1 LIQLVTPLIADNFE
15 SVEHNISDAAKKA
28 GRNPDSIRLIV
39 VSKQAPSEKV
49 LAAYQAGA
57 RCFGENKAQEAVIK
71 IDEVNLPDVSW
82 HFIGHLQTNKIK
94 YLDSRFDL
102 IHSVDSLSLAEKIS
116 TYCEGQNRTQAVLLQ
131 VNISG
136 EEAKFGMTPSDLK
149 NQLSNFGQLKGI
161 RIQGLMTIPPQ
172 DSEPENSRKY
182 FFRLRELRDTCQAL
196 KVPKIEL
203 IDLSMGMTSDYKIAV
218 EEGATLVRVGSAIF
232 GSRS

>member
-1 LIQLVTPLIADNFE
+1 MIADNFK
-15 SVEHNISDAAKKA
+15 SVEHNINDAAKKA

-39 VSKQAPSEKV
+39 VSKQAPAEKV

-57 RCFGENKAQEAVIK
+57 RYFGENKVQEAVAK
-71 IDEVNLPDVSW
+71 IDEVNLPVVGW
-82 HFIGHLQTNKIK
+82 HFIGHLQKNKIK
-94 YLDSRFDL
+94 YLDSRFEL

-116 TYCEGQNRTQAVLLQ
+116 THCEGQNRRQAVLLQ

-136 EEAKFGMTPSDLK
+136 EEAKFGMTPSELK
-149 NQLSNFGQLKGI
+149 DQLSNFGQLKGI

-172 DSEPENSRKY
+172 DGEPENSRKY
-182 FFRLRELRDTCQAL
+182 FFKLRELRDTCQAL
-196 KVPKIEL
+196 KVPGVEL
-203 IDLSMGMTSDYKIAV
+203 NDLSMGMTSDYKIAV

>member
-1 LIQLVTPLIADNFE
+1 MIADNFE

-28 GRNPDSIRLIV
+28 GRNPGSIRLIV

-57 RCFGENKAQEAVIK
+57 RCFGENKAQEVGTK

-102 IHSVDSLSLAEKIS
+102 IHSVDSLSLAKKIS
-116 TYCEGQNRTQAVLLQ
+116 TYCEDQNRTQAVLLQ

-136 EEAKFGMTPSDLK
+136 EEAKFGMTPSELK
-149 NQLSNFGQLKGI
+149 NQLSSFGQLKGI
-161 RIQGLMTIPPQ
+161 RVQGLMTIPPQ
-172 DSEPENSRKY
+172 DPEPENSRKY
-182 FFRLRELRDTCQAL
+182 FLKLRELRDTCQAL
-196 KVPKIEL
+196 KVEGIEL
-203 IDLSMGMTSDYKIAV
+203 HDLSMGMTSDYKIAV
-218 EEGATLVRVGSAIF
+218 EEGETLVRVGSAIF

>member
-1 LIQLVTPLIADNFE
+1 MIQLVTPLIADNFE

-57 RCFGENKAQEAVIK
+57 RCFGENKVQEAVTK

-102 IHSVDSLSLAEKIS
+102 IHSVDSLSLAKKIS
-116 TYCEGQNRTQAVLLQ
+116 TYCEGQHRTQAVLLQ
-131 VNISG
+131 VNVSG
-136 EEAKFGMTPSDLK
+136 EEAKFGMTPLELK

-161 RIQGLMTIPPQ
+161 RVQGLMTIPPQ
-172 DSEPENSRKY
+172 DPEPENSRKY
-182 FFRLRELRDTCQAL
+182 FLKLRELRDTCQAL
-196 KVPKIEL
+196 KVEGVEL
-203 IDLSMGMTSDYKIAV
+203 NDLSMGMTSDYKIAV

>member
-1 LIQLVTPLIADNFE
+1 MIADNFE

-39 VSKQAPSEKV
+39 VSKQASSEKV
-49 LAAYQAGA
+49 LAAYLAGA
-57 RCFGENKAQEAVIK
+57 RYFGENKAQEAVTK

-102 IHSVDSLSLAEKIS
+102 IHSVDSLSLAKKIS

-196 KVPKIEL
+196 KVPGIEL

>member
-1 LIQLVTPLIADNFE
+1 MIADNFK
-15 SVEHNISDAAKKA
+15 SVKHHISDAAKKA
-28 GRNPDSIRLIV
+28 GRNPASIRLIV

-57 RCFGENKAQEAVIK
+57 RCFGGNKAQEAVTK

-116 TYCEGQNRTQAVLLQ
+116 TYCESQNRTQAVLLQ
-131 VNISG
+131 VNVSG
-136 EEAKFGMTPSDLK
+136 EEVKFGMTPSELK

-161 RIQGLMTIPPQ
+161 RVQGLMTIPPQ
-172 DSEPENSRKY
+172 DPEPENSRKY
-182 FFRLRELRDTCQAL
+182 FLKLRELRDTCQAL
-196 KVPKIEL
+196 KVEGIEL
-203 IDLSMGMTSDYKIAV
+203 HDLSMGMTSYYKIAV